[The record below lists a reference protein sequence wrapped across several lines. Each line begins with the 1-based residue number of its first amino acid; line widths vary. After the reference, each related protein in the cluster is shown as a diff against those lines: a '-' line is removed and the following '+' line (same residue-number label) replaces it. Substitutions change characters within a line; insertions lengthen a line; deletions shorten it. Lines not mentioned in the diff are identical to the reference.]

1 MNQVVFKVTTDLEAA
16 VPRSL
21 DANFAEVREW
31 LTDALEPYRSMAVT
45 EEAVSDGKAARAKI
59 NKLSKAISDQRIAV
73 KKRYLE
79 PYTAFEAQAKELCEI
94 CDTASGNLD
103 RQIKEIEERRKQ
115 EKLDGLREYFRQR
128 ADQAEGC
135 LLWEDAFNQ
144 KWGNAGFSVEAAQ
157 KEIDEK
163 IATCEADIATIREMD
178 TPYTAALLAD
188 YLKTHDLAAVIR
200 KDAELKRLAAEE
212 AKRQAAIEA
221 ARKEAEA
228 RRAEMERKAAE
239 TERSKDETV
248 EIEVAV
254 DEDDDT
260 PPWDVDEPED
270 VTEATEA
277 PADPVIQM
285 DFRVW
290 ATGAQLA
297 ELGKYLR
304 DNGIR
309 YGKVV

>member
-1 MNQVVFKVTTDLEAA
+1 MNQVEFKVTTDLEAA
-16 VPRSL
+16 IPRSL

-45 EEAVSDGKAARAKI
+45 EEAISDGKAARAKI

-94 CDTASGNLD
+94 CDAASGNLD
-103 RQIKEIEERRKQ
+103 KQIKEIEERRKQ
-115 EKLDGLREYFRQR
+115 EKLDGLREYFRQK

-135 LLWEDAFNQ
+135 LVWEDVFNQ

-163 IATCEADIATIREMD
+163 IATCQSDVATIREMD
-178 TPYTAALLAD
+178 TPYTASLLAD

-200 KDAELKRLAAEE
+200 KDAELKRVAAEE

-221 ARKEAEA
+221 AQKAAAAKRAEQERLEREKAAAKEETSEAEA
-228 RRAEMERKAAE
+228 PAN
-239 TERSKDETV
+239 
-248 EIEVAV
+248 
-254 DEDDDT
+254 EDDDS
-260 PPWDVDEPED
+260 PPWYVDENDSPESR
-270 VTEATEA
+270 
-277 PADPVIQM
+277 IIKM

-290 ATGAQLA
+290 ATSAQLA

-309 YGKVV
+309 YGKVI

>member
-1 MNQVVFKVTTDLEAA
+1 MNQVEFKVTTDLEAA
-16 VPRSL
+16 IPRSL

-45 EEAVSDGKAARAKI
+45 EEAISDGKAARAKI

-94 CDTASGNLD
+94 CDAASGNLD
-103 RQIKEIEERRKQ
+103 KQIKEIEERRKV
-115 EKLDGLREYFRQR
+115 EKLDGLREYFRQK

-135 LLWEDAFNQ
+135 LVWEDVFNQ

-157 KEIDEK
+157 KEIDDK
-163 IATCEADIATIREMD
+163 IATCRSDIATIREMD

-200 KDAELKRLAAEE
+200 KDAELKRVAAEE

-221 ARKEAEA
+221 ARKEAE
-228 RRAEMERKAAE
+228 RKAAE
-239 TERSKDETV
+239 AERNKAETV

-260 PPWDVDEPED
+260 PPWDTDEPED
-270 VTEATEA
+270 ATEAT
-277 PADPVIQM
+277 ADPVIQM

-309 YGKVV
+309 YGKVI

>member
-1 MNQVVFKVTTDLEAA
+1 MNQVEFKVTTDLEAA
-16 VPRSL
+16 IPRSL

-45 EEAVSDGKAARAKI
+45 EEAISDGKAARAKI

-94 CDTASGNLD
+94 CDAASGNLD
-103 RQIKEIEERRKQ
+103 KQIKEIEERRKQ
-115 EKLDGLREYFRQR
+115 EKLDGLREYFRQK

-135 LLWEDAFNQ
+135 LVWEDVFNQ

-157 KEIDEK
+157 KEIDDK
-163 IATCEADIATIREMD
+163 IATCQSDIATIREMD

-200 KDAELKRLAAEE
+200 KDAELKRVAAEE

-221 ARKEAEA
+221 ARKEAE
-228 RRAEMERKAAE
+228 RKAAE
-239 TERSKDETV
+239 AERNKAETV

-260 PPWDVDEPED
+260 PPWDTDEPED
-270 VTEATEA
+270 ATEAT
-277 PADPVIQM
+277 ADPVIQM

-309 YGKVV
+309 YGKVI